1 MMIGAERTVED
12 EGKRVFYG
20 MGQPMSLTL
29 SFREIPWFDVQG
41 EIQRFDWSEM
51 HFSICPVWI
60 SRLWVILSQ
69 SRRCIST
76 RTSNH
81 GISPNDSVSES
92 GCPLPVSVSG
102 CRI

>member
-1 MMIGAERTVED
+1 MMIGAGRTVED

-41 EIQRFDWSEM
+41 EIQRCDWSEM
-51 HFSICPVWI
+51 HFSICPAWI
-60 SRLWVILSQ
+60 SRLWVLLSQ

-76 RTSNH
+76 RTSSH
-81 GISPNDSVSES
+81 GNFAKRQCERNQLSPPSFSFRV
-92 GCPLPVSVSG
+92 
-102 CRI
+102 